1 MANNGITLANA
12 YEHIGEEI
20 GLTDWV
26 DIDQMQVNIF
36 GEITRWPTRGHNDPE
51 WAERE
56 SPYGGTI
63 IHGFFL
69 LSLITYFVRVGGIDP
84 ADGARSLNYGMNKA
98 RVLQPVLI
106 GDGIRVRDRIGLMEV
121 VDKGKGK
128 RLITTTH
135 YIEVDGLDGPAA
147 YVEYLN
153 MWFPKV
159 D

>member
-1 MANNGITLANA
+1 MASNDILLSIAHEFG
-12 YEHIGEEI
+12 GQEI

-36 GEITRWPTRGHNDPE
+36 GEITRWATRGHCDPE

-69 LSLITYFVRVGGIDP
+69 ISLITYFVRVGGIDP
-84 ADGARSLNYGMNKA
+84 ADGSRSLNYGMNKA
-98 RVLQPVLI
+98 RVLQPVPV
-106 GDGIRVRDRIGLMEV
+106 GNGIRVRDRIGLMEV
-121 VDKGKGK
+121 VDKGEGK

-135 YIEVDGLDGPAA
+135 NIEVEGLDGPAA

-153 MWFPKV
+153 MWFPKT